1 MPLAFTP
8 SCRPVLRGGLP
19 HSNIGDALAL
29 TLATTPELPSWAGLP
44 RRSFRETPL
53 ALAAAGL
60 PGLTMEIERERLCVD
75 RAAAERG
82 ADRVALAYLRG
93 DMEQGVAPGDYST
106 GLHELQRLA
115 AMDRQVQALKSELL
129 GPVSAS
135 LLLTDEQER
144 PLASDPSLRETLL
157 QHLALRISWLH
168 HQLGAGNDAV
178 IICLDEPFLEA
189 LSSPLCPLDWSEGGD
204 MIARL
209 VEGVPACCGLC
220 LSGAV
225 NWPVV
230 LSLPV
235 DLILIDADLHSAE
248 LVRHAPAVAAFLE
261 RGGAIGWGMIATDQR
276 TIMQQTGAALAR
288 RFLDLV
294 RYLADATGI
303 GVDRLLEM
311 ALLTTSGSL
320 AGITPAAAEHAAHLC
335 SEVSLQVRAQSA
347 RLA

>member
-19 HSNIGDALAL
+19 HSSIGDALAL
-29 TLATTPELPSWAGLP
+29 TLATTPELPGWAGLP

-53 ALAAAGL
+53 ALAVAGL
-60 PGLTMEIERERLCVD
+60 PGLSVESERERLCVD
-75 RAAAERG
+75 RTAAERG

-93 DMEQGVAPGDYST
+93 DMEYGVAPGDYSA

-115 AMDRQVQALKSELL
+115 AMDRQVQALKGELL

-144 PLASDPSLRETLL
+144 PLASDPPLRETLL
-157 QHLALRISWLH
+157 QHLALRINWLH
-168 HQLGAGNDAV
+168 HQLGAGGDAV

-189 LSSPLCPLDWSEGGD
+189 LNSPLCPLDWDEGGD
-204 MIARL
+204 MIARI

-220 LSGAV
+220 VSGAV
-225 NWPVV
+225 NWPVI

-235 DLILIDADLHSAE
+235 GLILIDADLHSAE
-248 LVRHAPAVAAFLE
+248 LIRHAPAVAAFLD
-261 RGGAIGWGMIATDQR
+261 RGGAIGWGMVATDPR
-276 TIMQQTGAALAR
+276 TFAQQTSAGLAQ
-288 RFLDLV
+288 RFRDMV
-294 RYLADATGI
+294 RSLADATGI
-303 GVDRLLEM
+303 AVDRLLET

-320 AGITPAAAEHAAHLC
+320 AGMPPAAADHAARLC
-335 SEVSLQVRAQSA
+335 SEVALQVRTPSA
-347 RLA
+347 HIG